1 MLVESQADSETQT
14 YWLTDKE
21 QGAWRAYIR
30 LAKMLMRQLDRDLHP
45 FGLSTND
52 YEILVELSEA
62 PGTRLR
68 MTELADLTAQ
78 SRSRLS
84 HQITRM
90 EAKGLV
96 RRVACDGDKRGT
108 FAMITP
114 RGLAMVERVA
124 PSHLISVREHFIDR
138 ISPDNL
144 AMLTD
149 AYEPVMERL
158 RKIRNRDLTPP
169 GHPLVHHGRAASRS
183 RSGRA
188 GVSRSALARVGAP
201 AHLAR

>member
-1 MLVESQADSETQT
+1 MPTESRAEGATLSADTR
-14 YWLTDKE
+14 WLTPDE
-21 QGAWRAYIR
+21 QGAWGAYIR

-96 RRVACDGDKRGT
+96 RREGCDGDKRGT
-108 FAMITP
+108 FAVITP
-114 RGLAMVERVA
+114 RGQALIERVA
-124 PSHLISVREHFIDR
+124 PSHVDSVRRHFI
-138 ISPDNL
+138 SLLTAEQL
-144 AMLTD
+144 AAVREGYAAVTGHLR
-149 AYEPVMERL
+149 EIRER
-158 RKIRNRDLTPP
+158 D
-169 GHPLVHHGRAASRS
+169 
-183 RSGRA
+183 
-188 GVSRSALARVGAP
+188 
-201 AHLAR
+201 